1 MIMKGVAE
9 HFQASPEVFTL
20 IRKRN
25 NDARSAAIYLN
36 RKLTSE
42 SVGHLADRFGGVSV
56 AAISSTVSRAEARRV
71 DDRRWDRLPKS

>member
-1 MIMKGVAE
+1 MIMKMVAE

-20 IRKRN
+20 I
-25 NDARSAAIYLN
+25 

-56 AAISSTVSRAEARRV
+56 AAISRTVSRAEARRV
-71 DDRRWDRLPKS
+71 DDRRWDRLLKQFENTLSVKFYVKT